1 MPYETVTKDMADA
14 AREFSP
20 DIRRTIPAGATIGI
34 EAAADGWPLR
44 TFDWPAA
51 IVPGRG
57 TLLFQGGRGDI
68 FEKYLESF
76 GYWHDLGWRVNSFD
90 WRGQGGSGR
99 LTADPHVGH
108 ADDFAPWIDD
118 LAARFSA
125 LQASTPGPHV
135 IIAHSMGGHLVLRAL
150 IEQRIAPG
158 AVVFVAPMLG
168 LQSAPFTPT
177 VAERVARFMTRIGDP
192 ARAAWKS
199 NERPARPGASRRAF
213 LTHSTERY
221 DDELWWKAQK
231 PELALGPPS
240 WKWLA
245 VAYRSTLNSYLPGR
259 LEAVETPLLL
269 LCADHDKLVRP
280 AAIREAA
287 RRLPNAELLRFGNE
301 AAHEL
306 LREVD
311 PVRDR
316 ALAAIDDFLDRH
328 APAG

>member
-1 MPYETVTKDMADA
+1 MPYETVTKDMTDA
-14 AREFSP
+14 AKEFSGSA
-20 DIRRTIPAGATIGI
+20 RRTVPAGATIGI
-34 EAAADGWPLR
+34 ESAADGWPLR
-44 TFDWPAA
+44 VFDWPPDTAPA
-51 IVPGRG
+51 RG
-57 TLLFQGGRGDI
+57 ALLFQGGRGDI
-68 FEKYLESF
+68 LEKYLESF
-76 GYWHDLGWRVNSFD
+76 GHWHRRGWRVTGFD

-99 LTADPHVGH
+99 LGADPHIGH

-118 LAARFSA
+118 LADRFAALRASA
-125 LQASTPGPHV
+125 PGPHV
-135 IIAHSMGGHLVLRAL
+135 IIAHSMGGHLALRAL
-150 IEQRIAPG
+150 QERRIASDA
-158 AVVFVAPMLG
+158 AVLIAPMLG
-168 LQSAPFTPT
+168 LRSGPLSQAM
-177 VAERVARFMTRIGDP
+177 AERVSRFMTRIGDP

-199 NERPARPGASRRAF
+199 NERPAPPGASRRAF
-213 LTHSTERY
+213 LTHSNERY
-221 DDELWWKAQK
+221 DDETWWKELK

-245 VAYRSTLNSYLPGR
+245 VAYRSTLDTFLPGR

-269 LCADHDKLVRP
+269 LCADHDRLVRP

-287 RRLPNAELLRFGNE
+287 RRLPNAELLRFGDE
-301 AAHEL
+301 SAHEI